1 MTVQTEFDPTRL
13 GAAELA
19 RRIASGQLTAVDVVD
34 AYIARLE
41 ELQPVLNALTTTRF
55 EDARAE
61 AHAADRRQAAGET
74 LGPLHGVPI
83 TIKDSLDVVGLPSTF
98 GLPSRAHL
106 LAETDEEHVA
116 ALREAGAIIL
126 GKTNVAQI
134 LLFFETD
141 NPLFGRT
148 NNPWDLTR
156 TPGGSSGGEAAV
168 IAAGGSA
175 LGLGTDIGGSG
186 RLPASFTGIA
196 SIRPTAGRLID
207 PGRLSIP
214 IGEQGIVSQVAV
226 FGRSVPDVALGLQVA
241 NTVNTEPELGLGDY
255 TSVKPAALRIGV
267 YTDDGIVPAS
277 AAIVRAVE
285 EAAEHLTAAGAEVV
299 PFSPPDLA
307 DAARIYLGIVTADG
321 GAGIRRTLG
330 SNPVDAR
337 LAPLTRLSPLP
348 APVRAV
354 AGGLLRMLGQRTL
367 GVILGGLGHTR
378 TAQYWDLLEEQH
390 DFRRRWAAA
399 MDDAGIDVVL
409 SPVCAVPAM
418 HHGAGADL
426 AMPGVYSLVNNVLG
440 YPAGVVPVTTVRADE
455 QETRP
460 ATKDS
465 VVSAARRADVGSA
478 GLPICVQVAA
488 RPWREHVALG
498 VMQAIQ
504 DGAAVRPGYPNL
516 PPMLASTS

>member
-1 MTVQTEFDPTRL
+1 MTVQTELDPTRL
-13 GAAELA
+13 GAVELA

-34 AYIARLE
+34 AYIARIE
-41 ELQPVLNALTTTRF
+41 DLQPVLNALTTTRF
-55 EDARAE
+55 DDARAE
-61 AHAADRRQAAGET
+61 ARAADRRQAAGAT

-98 GLPSRAHL
+98 GLPSRAHI

-116 ALREAGAIIL
+116 ALREAGAIVI

-134 LLFFETD
+134 LLFFESD

-186 RLPASFTGIA
+186 RLPASFTGVT

-207 PGRLSIP
+207 PGRLSVP

-226 FGRSVPDVALGLQVA
+226 FARSVADVALGLRVA
-241 NTVNTEPELGLGDY
+241 NGVNTHPEIGLGDY
-255 TSVKPAALRIGV
+255 ASVESASLRIGV

-277 AAIVRAVE
+277 AAIVRGLE
-285 EAAEHLTAAGAEVV
+285 EAAGHLTAAGANVV
-299 PFSPPDLA
+299 PFTPPDLT

-330 SNPVDAR
+330 SNPVDPR

-348 APVRAV
+348 APVRGI
-354 AGGLLRMLGQRTL
+354 AGGLLRIMGQRTL

-378 TAQYWDLLEEQH
+378 TAQYWDLLEEQQ
-390 DFRRRWAAA
+390 DFQRRWAAA
-399 MDDAGIDVVL
+399 MDHAGIDVVL

-440 YPAGVVPVTTVRADE
+440 YPAGVVPVTTVSADE

-460 ATKDS
+460 PTKDS
-465 VVSAARRADVGSA
+465 VVKAARRTDVGSA
-478 GLPICVQVAA
+478 GLPVCVQVAA
-488 RPWREHVALG
+488 RPWSDHVALA
-498 VMQAIQ
+498 VMHVIQ
-504 DGAAVRPGYPNL
+504 EGAAARPGYPHL
-516 PPMLASTS
+516 PPPITATS